1 MKKIPVVTFIWIISR
16 VDRLKIPFYKTKK
29 PIKMSEQSAC
39 DKIFVSVDDNETKRA
54 TDYLENPDVE
64 NASVGDDNTMVKAD
78 NQLVKEEFEEVSIS
92 SDEKSDTLQSEKQ
105 AIASTEQIL
114 KDDSEST
121 ISTDMPTVRRSSR
134 LNNNS

>member
-1 MKKIPVVTFIWIISR
+1 
-16 VDRLKIPFYKTKK
+16 
-29 PIKMSEQSAC
+29 MSELEQSAC
-39 DKIFVSVDDNETKRA
+39 DTNVLSVDDDETKRA
-54 TDYLENPDVE
+54 TDYLEKPDVE
-64 NASVGDDNTMVKAD
+64 NASVGDDNTAMKAD

-92 SDEKSDTLQSEKQ
+92 SDEKSDTLQSEEQ

-121 ISTDMPTVRRSSR
+121 ISIDVPTVRRSSR